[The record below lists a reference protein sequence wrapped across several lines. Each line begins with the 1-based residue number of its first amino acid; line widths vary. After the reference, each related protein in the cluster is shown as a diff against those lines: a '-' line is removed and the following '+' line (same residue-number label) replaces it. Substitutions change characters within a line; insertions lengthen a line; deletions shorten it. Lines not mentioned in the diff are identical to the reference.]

1 MSPGW
6 VPGPRSPRF
15 SVLAER
21 RFKGGIATGAT
32 FQPIAS
38 GVKDSCGNIAQSLD
52 LLRRRPEGFAV
63 LTGEDAYFYTLL
75 AHGADGGILAS
86 AHVETRDFP
95 SAYAIAEFMLNLL
108 PIPDPPARHALED
121 YVRARFERPDGSFRF
136 SCDQDFVQIWRR
148 G

>member
-1 MSPGW
+1 MRMLEHFFG
-6 VPGPRSPRF
+6 
-15 SVLAER
+15 R
-21 RFKGGIATGAT
+21 RFLLSSLARQFEEECGG
-32 FQPIAS
+32 
-38 GVKDSCGNIAQSLD
+38 
-52 LLRRRPEGFAV
+52 
-63 LTGEDAYFYTLL
+63 AYQVRVETV
-75 AHGADGGILAS
+75 S

>member
-1 MSPGW
+1 MR
-6 VPGPRSPRF
+6 VET
-15 SVLAER
+15 V
-21 RFKGGIATGAT
+21 
-32 FQPIAS
+32 
-38 GVKDSCGNIAQSLD
+38 
-52 LLRRRPEGFAV
+52 
-63 LTGEDAYFYTLL
+63 
-75 AHGADGGILAS
+75 S
-86 AHVETRDFP
+86 AHVETSDFP